1 MERGDK
7 MGLSVAIKAYK
18 YPNGAVNFNQLLKI
32 PSNDRIPALIQK
44 DGVLKV
50 HKLMGAAIQLALES
64 LNLSQGLTANQV
76 FDLVDNIIDS
86 STEDYL
92 GIEDVVLFLQKLVR
106 GEAGKLYKHIDVAS
120 FMEMFEK
127 YRQERHLEYIRTKE
141 EQHVQY
147 KIAGKSNI
155 RPAIEKDKDMD
166 AETFFDLLQTY
177 HEERR
182 ENNDVE
188 GTVD

>member
-32 PSNDRIPALIQK
+32 PSTDRIPALIQK
-44 DGVLKV
+44 EGLEKV

-64 LNLSQGLTANQV
+64 LNLSQGLTPNQV

-147 KIAGKSNI
+147 KISGRNVP
-155 RPAIEKDKDMD
+155 RGTIEKDKDID
-166 AETFFDLLQTY
+166 PETFFDLLQTY
-177 HEERR
+177 HENRH
-182 ENNDVE
+182 NNDVE
-188 GTVD
+188 GNVD

>member
-1 MERGDK
+1 MEQGDK
-7 MGLSVAIKAYK
+7 MALSVAIKNYK
-18 YPNGAVNFNQLLKI
+18 YPNGAVNFNQLLRI
-32 PSNDRIPALIQK
+32 PSNDRLPALIQK
-44 DGVLKV
+44 QGLERV
-50 HKLMGAAIQLALES
+50 HKLLGAAVQLALES
-64 LNLSQGLTANQV
+64 LNLSQSLTANQV

-92 GIEDVVLFLQKLVR
+92 GLEDVVLFLQKLVR

-147 KIAGKSNI
+147 KVAGKNNSGVKV
-155 RPAIEKDKDMD
+155 EKGDMD
-166 AETFFDLLQTY
+166 SETFFDLLQTY
-177 HEERR
+177 HENRN
-182 ENNDVE
+182 ENMAGN
-188 GTVD
+188 VD

>member
-1 MERGDK
+1 METGNK
-7 MGLSVAIKAYK
+7 LELSVAIKEYK
-18 YPNGAVNFNQLLKI
+18 YPNGAVNFNQLLRI
-32 PSNDRIPALIQK
+32 PSNDRLPALIQK
-44 DGVLKV
+44 EGLPRV
-50 HKLMGAAIQLALES
+50 HKLLGAAVQLAMES
-64 LNLSQGLTANQV
+64 LNLTQALTANQI
-76 FDLVDNIIDS
+76 FDLVDNILDS

-92 GIEDVVLFLQKLVR
+92 GLEDVVLFLQKLVR

-147 KIAGKSNI
+147 KITGKSNI
-155 RPAIEKDKDMD
+155 RPAIEKDKDMTT
-166 AETFFDLLQTY
+166 ETFFDLLQTY

-188 GTVD
+188 RDVD